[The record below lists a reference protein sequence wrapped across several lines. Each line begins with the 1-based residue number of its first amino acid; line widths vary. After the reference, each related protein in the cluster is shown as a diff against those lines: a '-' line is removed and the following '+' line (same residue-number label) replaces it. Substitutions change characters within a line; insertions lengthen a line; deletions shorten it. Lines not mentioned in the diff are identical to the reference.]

1 MVAAS
6 SLRASCGSASTQER
20 ISTPSSEMPHSSC
33 QPFAI
38 PYPLQQAPCVQGF
51 APGMADASGGST
63 RRVLPVARPPAVRP
77 CRLDDSSSAA
87 LFVVAAKE
95 GTLRLHARNEGRDSR
110 RRRAARGHQGN
121 AGRPWAAPAAGHQ
134 GGNAAGND
142 AGGGARRL
150 RRRGADGGRR
160 ADGHA
165 AVLGAAREPMVTLRI
180 GYGPNISVVSA
191 FLGFLVIGLIGR
203 LSGLRATRWENNL
216 VQTAGTAAGSGVG
229 FMAVVLAAIDML
241 NQRGLLNLHLSSW
254 QIFAWLAP
262 SGLLGVLLAV
272 PLRKHYVDEENLPFA
287 DGMAAGESLMV
298 LDQGPKEAGPRV
310 AALGIGALVS
320 AGLTVAREQLHWISE
335 TISFGFLGPHAAAL
349 RLGSEV
355 GVLSLGAGLLVGLRV
370 TLSMGLGMVIGWIIL
385 PEPLFRRGL
394 VPELSFN
401 LVLQRWV
408 MWPATGLMVAG
419 GLAALALK
427 WKVIAKT
434 FRGLKAKD
442 VDAGG
447 DFPMRWVIWGSIAA
461 AITLAV
467 VQKVSLGFPLWLSG
481 VSILLSI
488 VLMLVGIRVLGE
500 TNWAPI
506 SAMANVMQAVFAV
519 LAPGHVPINMIG
531 SGMSGAVAAN
541 GEHLMQDYRAGKIVG
556 STNRNLTWLQL
567 LGVPIGAAAVA
578 ITYPAVRAKYGI
590 GGSGGG
596 APPPPP
602 GGGGVAGVVARG
614 VGPRAAGAPGGG

>member
-1 MVAAS
+1 MSEARQLRHDSPPPGTLSQLKPHRELTARAVAV
-6 SLRASCGSASTQER
+6 
-20 ISTPSSEMPHSSC
+20 
-33 QPFAI
+33 AI
-38 PYPLQQAPCVQGF
+38 
-51 APGMADASGGST
+51 
-63 RRVLPVARPPAVRP
+63 
-77 CRLDDSSSAA
+77 
-87 LFVVAAKE
+87 VVAA
-95 GTLRLHARNEGRDSR
+95 LM
-110 RRRAARGHQGN
+110 
-121 AGRPWAAPAAGHQ
+121 
-134 GGNAAGND
+134 
-142 AGGGARRL
+142 
-150 RRRGADGGRR
+150 
-160 ADGHA
+160 
-165 AVLGAAREPMVTLRI
+165 GAAEPVVVLRI
-180 GYGPNISVVSA
+180 GYGPNLSVVSA
-191 FLGFLVIGLIGR
+191 FLGFIAISLMGMVTGTRG
-203 LSGLRATRWENNL
+203 TRWENNL

-272 PLRKHYVDEENLPFA
+272 PLRKHYIDEENLPFA

-310 AALGIGALVS
+310 AALGIGGLLS
-320 AGLTVAREQLHWISE
+320 AGLTLAREQLHWISE

-467 VQKVSLGFPLWLSG
+467 VQKVSLGFPLWLSA

-531 SGMSGAVAAN
+531 SGMSGSVAAN
-541 GEHLMQDYRAGKIVG
+541 GEHLMQDYRAGRIVG
-556 STNRNLTWLQL
+556 STNRNLTILQL
-567 LGVPIGAAAVA
+567 VGVPIGAAAVA
-578 ITYPAVRAKYGI
+578 IAYPAVRAKYGV
-590 GGSGGG
+590 GGEGGLTSPISVKWAGFAELLAKGFG
-596 APPPPP
+596 ALPSSALWALIIAL
-602 GGGGVAGVVARG
+602 GIGVVLTVLESNTRFGRFIPSPTA
-614 VGPRAAGAPGGG
+614 VGLGMLIPGFAVIPMVMGGIIQAVWTKTSPKGEDVYRVPLASGFIIGEALVLLSLALWAALH

>member
-1 MVAAS
+1 MREMKGGGTPLAVEPQEVSKARPQHVQPPERLLHPVTRSEARREMT
-6 SLRASCGSASTQER
+6 LRA
-20 ISTPSSEMPHSSC
+20 
-33 QPFAI
+33 
-38 PYPLQQAPCVQGF
+38 
-51 APGMADASGGST
+51 
-63 RRVLPVARPPAVRP
+63 VLVA
-77 CRLDDSSSAA
+77 C
-87 LFVVAAKE
+87 VVAA
-95 GTLRLHARNEGRDSR
+95 LM
-110 RRRAARGHQGN
+110 
-121 AGRPWAAPAAGHQ
+121 
-134 GGNAAGND
+134 
-142 AGGGARRL
+142 
-150 RRRGADGGRR
+150 
-160 ADGHA
+160 
-165 AVLGAAREPMVTLRI
+165 GAAEPMVTLRI

-272 PLRKHYVDEENLPFA
+272 PLRKHYIDEENLPFA

-310 AALGIGALVS
+310 AALGIGGVVS
-320 AGLTVAREQLHWISE
+320 AALTLARQAFNWIPE
-335 TISFGFLGPHAAAL
+335 TISPAFLGPHAAAL

-370 TLSMGLGMVIGWIIL
+370 TLSMGLGMVIGWVIL
-385 PEPLFRRGL
+385 PEPLFSRGL

-427 WKVIAKT
+427 WRVIGKT
-434 FRGLKAKD
+434 FRGLSSKD

-447 DFPMRWVIWGSIAA
+447 DFPMRWVLWG
-461 AITLAV
+461 AIGCAVVLAV
-467 VQKVSLGFPLWLSG
+467 VQKISLGFPLWLSF

-531 SGMSGAVAAN
+531 SGMSGSVAAN
-541 GEHLMQDYRAGKIVG
+541 GEHLMQDYRAGRIVG

-578 ITYPAVRAKYGI
+578 IAYPAVRAKYGI
-590 GGSGGG
+590 GGNGGLTSPISVKWAGFAELLSKGFG
-596 APPPPP
+596 ALPSSALWALI
-602 GGGGVAGVVARG
+602 VALVVGVVLTLLEANPRIG
-614 VGPRAAGAPGGG
+614 RFVPSPTAIGLGMLIPGFSVIPMVVGGIIQAVWKKTSPKGEDTYCVPLASGFITGEALVMLALALPAAFK